1 MTEIVPGL
9 ILHLDELFGAF
20 RDQHALPTS
29 VSKLGES
36 KPSLHSVF
44 KIYLKLLG
52 ILLRGH

>member
-9 ILHLDELFGAF
+9 ILHLDEFGSYS
-20 RDQHALPTS
+20 DLMLSPNS

-36 KPSLHSVF
+36 KPSLHSIF

-52 ILLRGH
+52 ILLRGR